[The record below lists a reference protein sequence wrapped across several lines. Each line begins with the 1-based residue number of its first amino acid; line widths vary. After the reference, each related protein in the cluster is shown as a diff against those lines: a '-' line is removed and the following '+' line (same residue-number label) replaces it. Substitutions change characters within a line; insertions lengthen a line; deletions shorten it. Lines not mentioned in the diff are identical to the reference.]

1 MSKRT
6 VFTTFLLGGAVTA
19 ALSACD
25 VQVHDMT
32 PATYPANHDIGMY
45 EIKATVASD
54 AMVSPG
60 SVYLRGLSGKQRID
74 MTPNRTGTEW
84 HGMYSIRCQA
94 SFPLQILAVWKLQG
108 LTTEQKVVPA
118 QPREIKLVEPEPTK
132 EATVD
137 TTGDPKK
144 PPKGGWQGTVKY
156 RFATEQNTQIT
167 GVRIDPVSTD
177 PADVAAAKAIAVT
190 TPMPLDIPCGVPTE
204 LTVASTAQR
213 AQANLVIDSNHP
225 AFTHWTTKV
234 VFAPK

>member
-6 VFTTFLLGGAVTA
+6 VGGTFFVGAAVA
-19 ALSACD
+19 LALSACD
-25 VQVHDMT
+25 VQVHDTT

-45 EIKATVASD
+45 EIKATVAPD

-60 SVYLRGLSGKQRID
+60 SVFLFGLSGKQKIELAS
-74 MTPNRTGTEW
+74 NRSGTEW
-84 HGMYSIRCQA
+84 RGMYSVKCKP
-94 SFPLQILAVWKLQG
+94 SFPLQLLAIWKLQG
-108 LTTEQKVVPA
+108 LATERKVVPE
-118 QPREIKLVEPEPTK
+118 QPREIKLVEPQPTQ
-132 EATVD
+132 ESAID
-137 TTGDPKK
+137 TSGSSK

-156 RFATEQNTQIT
+156 RFATEPNVQIT

-177 PADVAAAKAIAVT
+177 PADVTAAKAIAVT

-204 LTVASTAQR
+204 LAVASTAQR

-225 AFTHWTTKV
+225 AYPHWTTKV